1 MQASGL
7 TESKSVGTFTPL
19 QNHDGQEGIFVD
31 RGVGSPK
38 LPKSASFG
46 SAKVSA
52 VSLLNCQ

>member
-1 MQASGL
+1 MQTSGL

-19 QNHDGQEGIFVD
+19 QNQDGQKGFFID

-46 SAKVSA
+46 SEKVSS
-52 VSLLNCQ
+52 VSLLNYQ